1 MLRILKPEGMVLWYD
16 YHMNNPGN
24 PDVRGGKE
32 LEKIPCSAPII
43 LELSKNTTHNL
54 YTS

>member
-32 LEKIPCSAPII
+32 LEKI
-43 LELSKNTTHNL
+43 LLLRTHYL
-54 YTS
+54 GVIKKHYP